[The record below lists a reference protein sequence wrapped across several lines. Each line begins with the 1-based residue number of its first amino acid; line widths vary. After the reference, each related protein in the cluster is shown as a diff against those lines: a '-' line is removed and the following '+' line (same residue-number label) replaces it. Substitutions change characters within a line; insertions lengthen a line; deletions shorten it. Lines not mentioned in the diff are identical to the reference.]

1 MSHRILRHSYPQMPQ
16 RDIGQMNE
24 YENREVKL
32 ENITCLGGIGF
43 PCESG
48 EEISIRFDSKGVAIL
63 GQQRSARF
71 SYLELV
77 DISISGPGKVTTG
90 GGFVGGGFGVSGAL
104 EGIAVATI
112 LNVLTTKTKIHTF
125 VSIETN
131 FGELHLHYSDM
142 EPGALRVAL
151 SHVYLKM
158 RQCNS
163 NWRQARL
170 AIAQEAR
177 VAGQIDEA
185 ELNDIVGRLTT
196 GPAWPDPQAEAKLRE
211 QEKQALAQLDFER
224 SAKGKCPNCDRVIK
238 LHTEECPHCNASF
251 GIGSSWKIKP
261 LLA

>member
-1 MSHRILRHSYPQMPQ
+1 MPQ
-16 RDIGQMNE
+16 PEAEQMNE
-24 YENREVKL
+24 YENREVRL

-43 PCESG
+43 PCEPG
-48 EEISIRFDSKGVAIL
+48 EEITIRLESSGVAIL
-63 GQQRSARF
+63 GQRRSARF
-71 SYLELV
+71 SYFELV

-158 RQCNS
+158 RQSSS
-163 NWRQARL
+163 NWRQGRI
-170 AIAQEAR
+170 AIAQEAHA
-177 VAGQIDEA
+177 AGKIDEA
-185 ELNDIVGRLTT
+185 ELNAIIARVTN
-196 GPAWPDPQAEAKLRE
+196 GPSWPDPEAESKLRE
-211 QEKQALAQLDFER
+211 QESNARAQLDFEK
-224 SAKGKCPNCDRVIK
+224 SPKGKCPNCDRIIK
-238 LHTEECPHCNASF
+238 LHTDECPHCKASF